1 MLFDYFVSL
10 SAYQVGVFMSSRTYY
25 QSLDELFGYFG
36 LTKDT
41 ECAHLS
47 HWLNIPNS
55 FTITTEQEQHLQDK
69 AALANYEGS
78 QWNEEELKIKLIA
91 ILFDIAQ
98 VEEPKR
104 LKVFFERPLKASFDN
119 KLTLS
124 VIADCLM
131 ATPLGLNTPQ
141 KPYFFLQEYKK
152 AKGDKYDP
160 EAQMLSAM
168 LIAQKQNQDERP
180 VYGGFVIG
188 LDFYFTTLVEKKYC
202 VSRLFHAANFE
213 DLLSIV
219 FLLRNL
225 KGILIGG

>member
-1 MLFDYFVSL
+1 M
-10 SAYQVGVFMSSRTYY
+10 ASRTYY

-36 LTKDT
+36 IKKDH
-41 ECAHLS
+41 ECAHLN
-47 HWLNIPNS
+47 HWLSPDVDS
-55 FTITTEQEQHLQDK
+55 SLTEAQRQHLQDK
-69 AALANYEGS
+69 AALASYEGS

-98 VEEPKR
+98 VEEANR
-104 LKVFFERPLKASFDN
+104 LKVFFERPLKAVFDN

-168 LIAQKQNQDERP
+168 LIAQRLNQDANP
-180 VYGGFVIG
+180 IYGGFVIG
-188 LDFYFTTLVEKKYC
+188 LDFYFTTLVEKSYC
-202 VSRLFHAANFE
+202 VSRLYHAAKVE
-213 DLLSIV
+213 DLVAIV
-219 FLLRNL
+219 LLLRKL
-225 KGILIGG
+225 KEIIVTNDSFTISN